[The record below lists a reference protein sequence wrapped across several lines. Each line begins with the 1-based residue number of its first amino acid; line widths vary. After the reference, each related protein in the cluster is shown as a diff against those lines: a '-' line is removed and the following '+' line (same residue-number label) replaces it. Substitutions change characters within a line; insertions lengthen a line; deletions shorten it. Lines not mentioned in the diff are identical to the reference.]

1 MTGKGFERQD
11 WAGGFMRLI
20 CNRRKVFVEP
30 CLFARGAAF
39 KGADYTHQETSY
51 PYVFI
56 CEGRLKA
63 EVSLKVMRRG
73 RENQLVVASYGDNWY
88 ESKSSMDLI
97 VDGQKEIE
105 FIISPLDSKKK
116 KLVRIPLAGFPER
129 PPKTTRIE
137 LKVAFTDEGTMTMSI
152 RDKGFGELFPSSGA
166 VVKQEVNL

>member
-1 MTGKGFERQD
+1 MYV
-11 WAGGFMRLI
+11 I
-20 CNRRKVFVEP
+20 
-30 CLFARGAAF
+30 LFLEMGIYRII
-39 KGADYTHQETSY
+39 ETDM
-51 PYVFI
+51 
-56 CEGRLKA
+56 K
-63 EVSLKVMRRG
+63 M
-73 RENQLVVASYGDNWY
+73 
-88 ESKSSMDLI
+88 
-97 VDGQKEIE
+97 